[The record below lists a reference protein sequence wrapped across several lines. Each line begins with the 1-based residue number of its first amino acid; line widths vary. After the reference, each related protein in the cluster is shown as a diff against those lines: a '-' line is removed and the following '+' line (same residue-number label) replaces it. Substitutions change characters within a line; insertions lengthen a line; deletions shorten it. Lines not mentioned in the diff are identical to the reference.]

1 MHENR
6 VWYRHQNIWKLVAA
20 PLLLALLAL
29 PLAAQPSE
37 KWVGSWAAAGFAQT
51 NPLAN
56 PDFGNATLRQIVHVS
71 MGGEAVRLRFTNEF
85 GTEPLTIGAVHVALS
100 AGNGAIQPGTDHAV
114 TFGGRA
120 SITIPA
126 GAVALSDA
134 VAWQIPA
141 LSDLAI
147 STYFPA
153 QQISISTFHPESCQ
167 NNYLQKGNLV
177 SAQTLTSPAKVI
189 PWYFLRSVD
198 VQPKDERARAIVT
211 LGDSI
216 TDGARSTRDRN
227 QRWPNELASRLQASK
242 KTAHL
247 AVLNLGISGN
257 RVLHDGAGPSALARF
272 DRDVLMQPGVKYI
285 ILLESINDIGRLA
298 RNNDLID
305 LITAEDLQMAY
316 QQMAARAHA
325 HQIKIF
331 AATVLP
337 YKGAGYYS
345 ERGEAVRQALNSWIR
360 TSGVFDGVIDL
371 EKATQDPANPQMF
384 LPQYDSGD
392 HLHPNDAG
400 YKAMGDAID
409 LKLFEE

>member
-177 SAQTLTSPAKVI
+177 SAQTLTSPRKVV

-298 RNNDLID
+298 RNNDPVNLVS
-305 LITAEDLQMAY
+305 AEDLQLAF

-325 HQIKIF
+325 HQIKVF

-345 ERGEAVRQALNSWIR
+345 ERGEAVRQALNGWIR

>member
-1 MHENR
+1 MHQKR

-37 KWVGSWAAAGFAQT
+37 KWVGSWAASAFAQT

-71 MGGEAVRLRFTNEF
+71 LGGEAVRLRFTNEF

-153 QQISISTFHPESCQ
+153 QQISISTFHHESCQ
-167 NNYLQKGNLV
+167 TNYLQKGNVV
-177 SAQTLTSPAKVI
+177 SAQTLASPAKIV

-198 VQPKDERARAIVT
+198 VQPKDEHAKAIVT

-216 TDGARSTRDRN
+216 TDGARSTRDGN
-227 QRWPNELASRLQASK
+227 QRWPNELASRLQAGK

-285 ILLESINDIGRLA
+285 IVLESINDIGRLA
-298 RNNDLID
+298 RNNDPVD
-305 LITAEDLQMAY
+305 LVTAEDLQLAF

-337 YKGAGYYS
+337 YQGAKYFS
-345 ERGEAVRQALNSWIR
+345 ENGEAVRQALNRWIR